1 MAPLRSFRVPVVLS
15 STLKK
20 CQIGPLERPPS
31 GLSSSAG
38 DAEVAKV
45 VRADPDV
52 EGVGADDLTL
62 PPPFLRSPRPVE
74 RPVLEPAT
82 GAGGTKSG
90 SRSLSSASLSE
101 AKRRSSTAS
110 TSSAVKIK

>member
-1 MAPLRSFRVPVVLS
+1 M
-15 STLKK
+15 
-20 CQIGPLERPPS
+20 G
-31 GLSSSAG
+31 
-38 DAEVAKV
+38 KV
-45 VRADPDV
+45 VGADV

-62 PPPFLRSPRPVE
+62 PPPFLRSPRPVDSTVE
-74 RPVLEPAT
+74 RRVLEPAT

-110 TSSAVKIK
+110 TSSEPIGTEIVHENI